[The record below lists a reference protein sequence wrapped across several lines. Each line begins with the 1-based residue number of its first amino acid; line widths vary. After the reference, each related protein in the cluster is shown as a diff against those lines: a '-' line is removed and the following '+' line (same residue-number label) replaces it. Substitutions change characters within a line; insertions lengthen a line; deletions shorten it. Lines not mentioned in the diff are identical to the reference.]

1 VSPGARLSP
10 SPRPSPLR
18 ARPLVL
24 LATLAVALEATA
36 ALCVVF
42 LNDLVWLGAGTGLHV
57 AAALI
62 AWWAAGFRRDDLC
75 PAERDLVLYTGLLVP
90 LFGPPLAWALPRPKD
105 AQAAKNAH
113 RVFEEY
119 SEHVKPPRPDY
130 ERTLFTGDYAADLA
144 RELDAESYHEVLRH
158 GSTDQ
163 KRNALRRLAEL
174 GEPHHF
180 DLIRKCLVD
189 PEHEVRLYAYSELE
203 RSSRPFEE
211 AIAASAKT
219 LKVDPD
225 DREATEEMARTY
237 LNYAGTGIHDAS
249 MAAFYFRAAQRYA
262 GTARALGAE
271 GPEMAWIEACALG
284 RVGEFAAA
292 ETALAALPFSEQEQ
306 SRTCLIRAE
315 LAFLRRDYAMA
326 RVQAEQ
332 LKATGT
338 ALPGWLAALEGKR

>member
-1 VSPGARLSP
+1 MSEKKVH
-10 SPRPSPLR
+10 PLKV
-18 ARPLVL
+18 RPLVI
-24 LATLAVALEATA
+24 LATLAIALEVTA
-36 ALCVVF
+36 SLCIVF
-42 LNDLVWLGAGTGLHV
+42 LNHVLWLAAGIGLHV
-57 AAALI
+57 AAALL
-62 AWWAAGFRRDDLC
+62 AWWAARLRRDDLGA
-75 PAERDLVLYTGLLVP
+75 AERDLVLYTGLLVP

-105 AQAAKNAH
+105 KEEEKNAH

-119 SEHVKPPRPDY
+119 SEHVKPDRPDY

-174 GEPHHF
+174 GEPQHL
-180 DLIRKCLVD
+180 DLIRKCLLD

-203 RSSRPFEE
+203 RSSRNYEE
-211 AIAASAKT
+211 AIASGAKA
-219 LKVDPD
+219 LKADPD
-225 DREATEEMARTY
+225 DLEATQEMARTY

-262 GTARALGAE
+262 KTARGLGAE
-271 GPEMAWIEACALG
+271 GPEMGWIEACALG
-284 RVGEFAAA
+284 RIGEFEGA
-292 ETALAALPFSEQEQ
+292 EAALAALPASDQEQ
-306 SRTCLIRAE
+306 ARTCLIRAE
-315 LAFLRRDYAMA
+315 IAFLRRDYAMA

-338 ALPGWLAALEGKR
+338 ELPGWLAALEGKR